1 MWAPITRARLAPR
14 MMEGVVDTAIGGLKR
29 LVLRLVERLLPG
41 NLRRAGD
48 LIVTRPVPT
57 PTGTVAVAADET
69 IANLG
74 RVDHIVVL
82 MLENRSFDHMLGYLT
97 LEGGRGDIDGLTG
110 SESNS
115 YQGTTYPVHHLDRTA
130 WNGELE
136 DPCHG
141 PECIDQ
147 QLANGNAGFVASYA
161 EYLAAYQAK
170 HGPAAGADPGL
181 VMGYY
186 NAEDLPVYDHLAR
199 EFCVCD
205 RWFSSVA
212 GATWPNRLYSLAG
225 RADGDRENADPPLY
239 NLPSVFRFLDQR
251 RVDWRFYSFDP
262 ATLRLI
268 DAEYRL
274 SHHHNFAYVDRRKL
288 TSQQRAAGELLDEER
303 SFLDDAASG
312 ALPAVSWIDPHF
324 KDIRVF
330 GPDSNDDHPPSDV
343 LAGQA
348 LVLDVYHALRSS
360 PSWEQS
366 LLIVV
371 YDEHGGIY
379 DHVPPPAAPDGDPG
393 FRRYGARVPALV
405 VSPLVEA
412 GSVAPREP
420 VFDHT
425 SIIKT
430 ILLRFCRE
438 GDRIPDMGARV
449 TAAHHLGGL
458 LSRDTARADVA
469 SHDAAAARIVSW
481 RSGFAE
487 RRFQRFDPQPPARH
501 LTELQSGYAKAAR
514 ALREAG
520 LPAGHP

>member
-1 MWAPITRARLAPR
+1 
-14 MMEGVVDTAIGGLKR
+14 VDAAIGGIR
-29 LVLRLVERLLPG
+29 RFVLRLVGRFLPA
-41 NLRRAGD
+41 NLRRAAD
-48 LIVTRPVPT
+48 LIATRPAPT
-57 PTGTVAVAADET
+57 PTGTVAVAPDET

-74 RVDHIVVL
+74 KVDHIVVL

-115 YQGTTYPVHHLDRTA
+115 YNGTTYPVHHLDRTA

-147 QLANGNAGFVASYA
+147 QLENENSGFVASYA
-161 EYLAAYQAK
+161 DYLAAYQHA
-170 HGPAAGADPGL
+170 HGSAPGADPGL

-205 RWFSSVA
+205 RWFSSVP

-225 RADGDRENADPPLY
+225 RAAGDREDVDPPLY
-239 NLPSVFRFLDQR
+239 NVPTVFRFLDQR

-262 ATLRLI
+262 ATLRLV

-288 TSQQRAAGELLDEER
+288 TSQERAAGELLDEER
-303 SFLDDAASG
+303 SFLDDAAAG
-312 ALPAVSWIDPHF
+312 TLPSVSWIDPHF

-348 LVLDVYHALRSS
+348 LVLDVYHALRTS
-360 PSWEQS
+360 PQWEQS
-366 LLIVV
+366 LLIVT

-379 DHVPPPAAPDGDPG
+379 DHVPPPPAPDDAPE
-393 FRRYGARVPALV
+393 FRRYGVRVPALV
-405 VSPLVEA
+405 VSPYVEGRI
-412 GSVAPREP
+412 GSP
-420 VFDHT
+420 
-425 SIIKT
+425 
-430 ILLRFCRE
+430 
-438 GDRIPDMGARV
+438 
-449 TAAHHLGGL
+449 
-458 LSRDTARADVA
+458 ARAGVR
-469 SHDAAAARIVSW
+469 SHLDPQDDPAALLPRRRPHTRHGRAGHGRPPPRRPAHPRYRPRRRRPARCRRRADRRLAKRLLGTALPGAGRTATGAPADRAAERVCEGHTCPS
-481 RSGFAE
+481 RSGSTV
-487 RRFQRFDPQPPARH
+487 RSSVNTTPHDRG
-501 LTELQSGYAKAAR
+501 TT
-514 ALREAG
+514 
-520 LPAGHP
+520 

>member
-1 MWAPITRARLAPR
+1 
-14 MMEGVVDTAIGGLKR
+14 METAIGGIAR
-29 LVLRLVERLLPG
+29 VVLRLVGRLLPA
-41 NLRRAGD
+41 NLRRAAD
-48 LIVTRPVPT
+48 LIVTRPAAT
-57 PTGTVAVAADET
+57 PTGTVAVDSDET

-74 RVDHIVVL
+74 KVDHIVVL

-110 SESNS
+110 TESNS
-115 YQGTTYPVHHLDRTA
+115 YQGTSYPVHHLDRTA

-141 PECIDQ
+141 PECIDR
-147 QLANGNAGFVASYA
+147 QLEHQNSGFVASYA
-161 EYLAAYQAK
+161 EYLAAYQKA

-181 VMGYY
+181 VMGYF

-205 RWFSSVA
+205 RWFSSVP

-225 RADGDRENADPPLY
+225 RTDGDREDADPPLY
-239 NLPSVFRFLDQR
+239 NVPTVFRFLDQH

-262 ATLRLI
+262 ATLRLV
-268 DAEYRL
+268 DGEYRL

-288 TSQQRAAGELLDEER
+288 TSQERVAGQLLDEER
-303 SFLDDAASG
+303 SFLDDAAAG

-330 GPDSNDDHPPSDV
+330 GPGSNDDHPPSDV

-360 PSWEQS
+360 PQWQQS
-366 LLIVV
+366 LLIVT

-379 DHVPPPAAPDGDPG
+379 DHVPPPAAPDDDPG
-393 FRRYGARVPALV
+393 FRRYGVRVPALV
-405 VSPLVEA
+405 VSPFVEA
-412 GSVAPREP
+412 GSVAPQEQ

-425 SIIKT
+425 SILKT

-458 LSRDTARADVA
+458 LRRASARADVA
-469 SHDAAAARIVSW
+469 SHDAAAERIVRW
-481 RSGFAE
+481 RSGFSE
-487 RRFQRFDPQPPARH
+487 RRFQELDAQPQARP
-501 LTELQSGYAKAAR
+501 LTELQSGYVKAAR

-520 LPAGHP
+520 LPSGHP

>member
-1 MWAPITRARLAPR
+1 
-14 MMEGVVDTAIGGLKR
+14 VDTAIGGIAR
-29 LVLRLVERLLPG
+29 FVLRLVGRFLPA
-41 NLRRAGD
+41 NLRRAAD
-48 LIVTRPVPT
+48 LIATPPAPT
-57 PTGTVAVAADET
+57 PTGTVAVAPDET

-74 RVDHIVVL
+74 KVDHIVVL

-97 LEGGRGDIDGLTG
+97 LEGGRRDIDGLTG
-110 SESNS
+110 TESNS
-115 YQGTTYPVHHLDRTA
+115 YKGTSYPVHHLDRTA

-141 PECIDQ
+141 PECIDR
-147 QLANGNAGFVASYA
+147 QLEGQNSGFVANYA
-161 EYLAAYQAK
+161 DYLAAYQQA
-170 HGPAAGADPGL
+170 HGPAPAVDPSL

-205 RWFSSVA
+205 RWFSSVP

-225 RADGDRENADPPLY
+225 RAAGDREDADPPLY
-239 NLPSVFRFLDQR
+239 NVPTVFRFLDRR

-262 ATLRLI
+262 ATLRLV

-288 TSQQRAAGELLDEER
+288 TSQERAAGELLDEER
-303 SFLDDAASG
+303 SFLDDAAAG
-312 ALPAVSWIDPHF
+312 ELPAVSWIDPHF
-324 KDIRVF
+324 KDSRVF
-330 GPDSNDDHPPSDV
+330 GPDSNDDHPPSD
-343 LAGQA
+343 
-348 LVLDVYHALRSS
+348 
-360 PSWEQS
+360 
-366 LLIVV
+366 
-371 YDEHGGIY
+371 GIY
-379 DHVPPPAAPDGDPG
+379 DHVPPPPAPDDAPD
-393 FRRYGARVPALV
+393 FRRYGVRVPALV
-405 VSPLVEA
+405 VSPFVEA

-430 ILLRFCRE
+430 ILLRFCRD
-438 GDRIPDMGARV
+438 GDRIPDMGARA

-458 LSRDTARADVA
+458 LSRD
-469 SHDAAAARIVSW
+469 AAAAQIVSW

-487 RRFQRFDPQPPARH
+487 RRFQELDAQPQARP
-501 LTELQSGYAKAAR
+501 LTELQSGYVKASR

-520 LPAGHP
+520 LPSGHP